1 MKTCQFNNSPYLFLP
16 HSRLAAQSHL
26 SLGRPSHATISP
38 AGHGAT
44 TCTSPHS
51 PSPHSHSHAPPAH
64 FCALASVILSHARRG
79 QVWRSARIV
88 CQFTCRVRPGCTH
101 HPSMISNASFR
112 QSSGVGGGCG
122 SSYFFFNLL
131 VRRRPKPEKSYRY
144 LDTGRGA
151 RAKHR

>member
-1 MKTCQFNNSPYLFLP
+1 MQPLYNNVYIHMYSHSKGGARQGGVVEGRAKIAVKDFFPFFLP
-16 HSRLAAQSHL
+16 HSRLSAQSHL

-38 AGHGAT
+38 SGHGAT

-122 SSYFFFNLL
+122 SSYFF
-131 VRRRPKPEKSYRY
+131 
-144 LDTGRGA
+144 
-151 RAKHR
+151 